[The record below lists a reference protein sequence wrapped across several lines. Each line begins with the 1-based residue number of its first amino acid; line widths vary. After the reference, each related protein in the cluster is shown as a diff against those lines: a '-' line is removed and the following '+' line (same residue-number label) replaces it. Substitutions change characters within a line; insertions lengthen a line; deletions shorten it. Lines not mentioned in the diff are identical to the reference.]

1 LGPSVNEKSVP
12 SPGKI
17 RIFFKLAAG
26 QAAIWRHFPPTQA
39 AEMLCRLRFF
49 QVFPLCK
56 DRHSQCGFWGAARNR
71 KRKNR
76 MVAATDG
83 VARKSATDV
92 YELVQ
97 AEPRKGFVRFMDA
110 LRETRRRQARRE
122 IAKNAHLFSDEFW
135 RQLDLWRNL
144 S

>member
-1 LGPSVNEKSVP
+1 MGPSFNEKSPLQEKSGFSSSLPPV
-12 SPGKI
+12 
-17 RIFFKLAAG
+17 RQLYHAN
-26 QAAIWRHFPPTQA
+26 FPPTQA

-92 YELVQ
+92 NQLVQ
-97 AEPRKGFVRFMDA
+97 AEPREGFVRFMDA

-122 IAKNAHLFSDEFW
+122 IAKNAHLLSDDFW

>member
-1 LGPSVNEKSVP
+1 
-12 SPGKI
+12 
-17 RIFFKLAAG
+17 
-26 QAAIWRHFPPTQA
+26 
-39 AEMLCRLRFF
+39 
-49 QVFPLCK
+49 
-56 DRHSQCGFWGAARNR
+56 
-71 KRKNR
+71 

-92 YELVQ
+92 DQLVQ
-97 AEPRKGFVRFMDA
+97 AEPREGFVRFMDA

-122 IAKNAHLFSDEFW
+122 IAKNAHLLSDDFW

>member
-1 LGPSVNEKSVP
+1 LPPVRQLYGAN
-12 SPGKI
+12 
-17 RIFFKLAAG
+17 
-26 QAAIWRHFPPTQA
+26 FPPTQA
-39 AEMLCRLRFF
+39 AENLEKTQATAF
-49 QVFPLCK
+49 FPLCK

-71 KRKNR
+71 KGKNR

-92 YELVQ
+92 DELMQ

-122 IAKNAHLFSDEFW
+122 IAKNAHLLSDDFW